1 MMLKTEFRQTRSPE
15 YWLVLGTLCLISVFY
30 YGIRA
35 AAVLGLAAVTA
46 VLTDFIC
53 LFLRDRAYKAA
64 DLSNVANAL
73 ILALMFPASIPY
85 SIVILSTVFAVAVGT
100 HVFGTRRDM
109 LFPPAAAGYLFALL
123 SWKEEV
129 LSFPKTGAEIR
140 LFGNDALARF
150 PSMSADFNAEGV
162 LTTDAYDIL
171 IGTICGPM
179 GTGCLFLI
187 VLGLLVLGFR
197 KSISW
202 SGVIGFFSGIVLL
215 CFFTR
220 TSPYAALSTNMV
232 LFAALFLAADTN
244 IAPRGFFP
252 PWFGGIFT
260 GALTQYLV
268 YAYDIE
274 YAPVVAVMLSCPVWR
289 GLDALGQKWASR
301 PAPIDE
307 QAAQPETE
315 AADE

>member
-1 MMLKTEFRQTRSPE
+1 MLKTEYRQTRTPE

-53 LFLRDRAYKAA
+53 LFLRDRAYQTA
-64 DLSNVANAL
+64 DVSNVGNAL
-73 ILALMFPASIPY
+73 ILALMLPASVPY

-150 PSMSADFNAEGV
+150 PSMSADFNTEGV

-187 VLGLLVLGFR
+187 LLGLLVLMTRRG
-197 KSISW
+197 ISW
-202 SGVIGFFSGIVLL
+202 TAVMGFLSGVLL
-215 CFFTR
+215 ICLITR
-220 TSPYAALSTNMV
+220 TNPYAALSTNMI
-232 LFAALFLAADTN
+232 LFAALFLASDTN
-244 IAPRGFFP
+244 VVPRGFFP
-252 PWFGGIFT
+252 PWIGGIFT
-260 GALTQYLV
+260 GMLTQYLV
-268 YAYDIE
+268 LAHDIE
-274 YAPVVAVMLSCPVWR
+274 YAAVVAVMLSCPVWR
-289 GLDALGQKWASR
+289 GLDALGRRYAKQLADTAEA
-301 PAPIDE
+301 APSAE
-307 QAAQPETE
+307 EE
-315 AADE
+315 AADA